1 MRTDKEDTVT
11 NAPSRTP
18 GPSRSSRATRR
29 PLSRD
34 RVLRRAVKLADA
46 SGLDAVSMRRLGTDL
61 GVEAMSLYNHVAN
74 KEALLD
80 AMVEHVGAE
89 LNAEIAG
96 LDLPDPAKDWAG
108 ALRARSLAARQV
120 MLRHKWMPAALQSR
134 TQMSLEVVRYYDGV
148 VAILMAGGFGHDLTH
163 HALHA
168 LGSRVL
174 GFNQELFDPGEGA
187 EDTSEEVL
195 AQMAGLVPN
204 LVAMLANAGHV
215 DGPEVTLG
223 FCDDQTE
230 FEFGLD
236 VTLDGLEAHRPRK
249 P

>member
-1 MRTDKEDTVT
+1 MTHTARR
-11 NAPSRTP
+11 P
-18 GPSRSSRATRR
+18 TRR
-29 PLSRD
+29 PLSRE
-34 RVLRRAVKLADA
+34 RVLEAAVRLADT

-61 GVEAMSLYNHVAN
+61 GVEAMSLYHHVSG

-89 LNAEIAG
+89 LNAEIAAHEAAG
-96 LDLPDPAKDWAG
+96 APDPATDWRA
-108 ALRARSLAARQV
+108 ALRSRALVARVV
-120 MLRHKWMPAALQSR
+120 MLRHPWMPAVLESR
-134 TQMSLEVVRYYDGV
+134 TTMSLEVVRYYDGV

-174 GFNQELFDPGEGA
+174 GFTQELFDPGDG

-195 AQMAGLVPN
+195 AQMAQLVPH
-204 LVAMLANAGHV
+204 LMAMLAEVAHT
-215 DGPEVTLG
+215 DGPDQTLG
-223 FCDDQTE
+223 WCDDQTE

-236 VTLDGLEAHRPRK
+236 VTLEGLERRRELRG
-249 P
+249 

>member
-1 MRTDKEDTVT
+1 MTD
-11 NAPSRTP
+11 AARRTP
-18 GPSRSSRATRR
+18 RATPTRR
-29 PLSRD
+29 PLSRE

-46 SGLDAVSMRRLGTDL
+46 SGIDAVSMRRLGSDL

-80 AMVEHVGAE
+80 AMVDHVGAE

-96 LDLPDPAKDWAG
+96 LDLPDPAKDWAA
-108 ALRARSLAARQV
+108 ALRARSLAARDV
-120 MLRHKWMPAALQSR
+120 MLRHKWMPAVLESR
-134 TQMSLEVVRYYDGV
+134 TQISLEVVRYFDGV

-174 GFNQELFDPGEGA
+174 GFSQELFDLGDTG
-187 EDTSEEVL
+187 EDTSEEVM
-195 AQMAGLVPN
+195 AQMAHVIPN
-204 LVAMLANAGHV
+204 LMGMLAAVAHT
-215 DGPEVTLG
+215 DGPDQTLG
-223 FCDDQTE
+223 WCDDQTE

-236 VTLDGLEAHRPRK
+236 VVLDGLKARRPK
-249 P
+249 KA

>member
-1 MRTDKEDTVT
+1 MTNPARRT
-11 NAPSRTP
+11 A
-18 GPSRSSRATRR
+18 GSRATRR

-34 RVLRRAVKLADA
+34 RVLRRAVKLADT
-46 SGLDAVSMRRLGTDL
+46 SGLEAVSMRRLGTDL

-89 LNAEIAG
+89 LNAEMGELAAEAAI
-96 LDLPDPAKDWAG
+96 DPAQDWKS
-108 ALRARSLAARQV
+108 ALRARALAARVV
-120 MLRHKWMPAALQSR
+120 MLRHPWMPTVLQSR
-134 TQMSLEVVRYYDGV
+134 TTMSLEVIRYFDGV

-174 GFNQELFDPGEGA
+174 GFSQELFDPGDGS
-187 EDTSEEVL
+187 EDNSEEVL
-195 AQMAGLVPN
+195 AQMAELVPH
-204 LVAMLANAGHV
+204 LVAMLANAAHT
-215 DGPEVTLG
+215 DGPEQTLG
-223 FCDDQTE
+223 WCDDQTE

-236 VTLDGLEAHRPRK
+236 VTLDGLERRHPSKA
-249 P
+249 

>member
-1 MRTDKEDTVT
+1 MT
-11 NAPSRTP
+11 NTARRAA
-18 GPSRSSRATRR
+18 GASRATPARK

-34 RVLRRAVKLADA
+34 RVLRRAVKLADT
-46 SGLDAVSMRRLGTDL
+46 SGLDAVSMRGLGTDL

-89 LNAEIAG
+89 LNAEITAHEAAG
-96 LDLPDPAKDWAG
+96 APDPAQDWKG
-108 ALRARSLAARQV
+108 ALRARALAARFV
-120 MLRHKWMPAALQSR
+120 MLRHPWMPTVLQSR
-134 TQMSLEVVRYYDGV
+134 TTMSLEVIRYFDGV

-163 HALHA
+163 HSLHA

-174 GFNQELFDPGEGA
+174 GFSQELFDPGDSA

-195 AQMAGLVPN
+195 AQMADAVPN
-204 LVAMLANAGHV
+204 LVAMLANAAHT
-215 DGPEVTLG
+215 DGPEQTLG

-236 VTLDGLEAHRPRK
+236 VTLDGLEARRPGK
-249 P
+249 S

>member
-1 MRTDKEDTVT
+1 MTNTARRTTGT
-11 NAPSRTP
+11 A
-18 GPSRSSRATRR
+18 RADGAARPTRR

-34 RVLRRAVKLADA
+34 RVLRRAVKLADT

-89 LNAEIAG
+89 LNAEITAHEAAG
-96 LDLPDPAKDWAG
+96 APDPAKDWKG
-108 ALRARSLAARQV
+108 ALRARALAARVV
-120 MLRHKWMPAALQSR
+120 MLRHPWMPTVLQTR
-134 TQMSLEVVRYYDGV
+134 TTMSLEVVRYFDGV

-163 HALHA
+163 HSLHA

-174 GFNQELFDPGEGA
+174 GFSQELFDPGDGSE
-187 EDTSEEVL
+187 ENSEEVL

-204 LVAMLANAGHV
+204 LVAMLANAAHS
-215 DGPEVTLG
+215 DGPEQTLG
-223 FCDDQTE
+223 WCDDQTE

-236 VTLDGLEAHRPRK
+236 VTLDGLEKRRPK
-249 P
+249 KA